1 MSVPARH
8 VSPGREKRR
17 NRSVGWL
24 EPKTAREA
32 ERALWAARTNK
43 PREGPGDVQAN
54 GTSEDRMPVWKKVV
68 VGFMLGVAA
77 LIGLLVLFLWSVQ
90 DLTVP
95 M

>member
-1 MSVPARH
+1 
-8 VSPGREKRR
+8 
-17 NRSVGWL
+17 
-24 EPKTAREA
+24 
-32 ERALWAARTNK
+32 
-43 PREGPGDVQAN
+43 
-54 GTSEDRMPVWKKVV
+54 MPVWKKVV